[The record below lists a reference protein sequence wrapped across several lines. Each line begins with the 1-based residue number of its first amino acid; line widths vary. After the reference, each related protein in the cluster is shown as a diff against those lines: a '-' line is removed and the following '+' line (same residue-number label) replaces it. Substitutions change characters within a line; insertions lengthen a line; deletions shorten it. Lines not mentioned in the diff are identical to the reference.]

1 MISHRHFHLA
11 PFEIALRRRAAPA
24 TVAFLSLFLTGLLP
38 LSAVPAAHAQ
48 SAPTTGS
55 DDRDKTDPSTNRDK
69 PTRDTPDKTRDDRDK
84 ADKEKTDKNATAGD
98 KDKQGKPIYRPGRP
112 PANPLVIVDPTT
124 GRGNNVTEYNKDGT
138 RKEPKRQSPNFRD
151 YRQGDNDP
159 RTNPSAK
166 KLPLFGYNLFRE
178 ARQNIDRRRNALT
191 PYDDTRLNTRRQRS
205 TTGRRSSTSGTSKT
219 GLDSNTD
226 DRNRD
231 DSTTSDTRARA
242 QDDTGTRDDTRTR
255 NRDDAN
261 ADDNTDSSEN
271 NSDARTRDERMRS
284 DNSDNGDTS
293 DDNGDNNNNNN
304 DNTDNRNTRRN
315 RDDSNSTDNNDQNS
329 SDILDSNGQV
339 RLRQGRR
346 LGSTDDN
353 TDDTGSD
360 NGTSRTSRTRSSS
373 ATRRNSP
380 YYDDNT
386 SDYPNS
392 IRQRA
397 SDLTPQYGSTNNS
410 ADESYSILTPLDQM
424 RQNVN
429 ATPPATYQLSG
440 GDRLLVRVESPT
452 LEARDIPVTVNAQG
466 QVDLHEEGVPP
477 ISVLGRNVV
486 QAETL
491 INQRLRH
498 YFRNVVVTITLR
510 KLHTIAITVSGE
522 AYLPGTFVVPAV
534 TSAMNV
540 LFAAGGPTDQGSLRS
555 IRVLRGG
562 KAIGTID
569 CYKWIRGE
577 QSDISLQGGDRLY
590 IPGATGRVTLRGEV
604 RNQAAFEIRE
614 GETLADV
621 LHYADGVKASAVE
634 QNIQVSTLQPGAARI
649 IKTIDLR
656 NAAAVKSLPLYDGDA
671 VSIASVRPVIANK
684 VSVVGAVEQ
693 PSDYP
698 LTPNMHISTLI
709 SNARGVLTE
718 AYLGRASLYRWN
730 PNGVPTHI
738 SIDLD
743 KALQGDP
750 TADLPLE
757 RWDKLEIYTQQEA
770 AFVGTRKVTV
780 NGAVQRA
787 GVMDYS
793 AGMKLSDLLIK
804 AGGPM
809 PDAEQIV
816 VLHQHGDG
824 TFAYEYATVAEV
836 THGAKDA
843 VVQDNDMVAVYR
855 IGEAQFTPEHVVSI
869 RGAVNGEGY
878 YPRGENMHLSEL
890 IRNAG
895 GFKPG
900 AGLAVKVAHARRA
913 VTGPQGRIEV
923 ASVDFDSHQRCAPQ
937 DDLLLEDGDVVTVQ
951 AQGGIEDHPAVVT
964 IKGAVNKEGP
974 IIIASKTMRLSDV
987 IKEAGGLRH
996 EAFPE
1001 GAEFTRDSKNLG
1013 TTTQMELSNKI
1024 ARLNDLFNDKEFR
1037 RELAKSDI
1045 ERIRAA
1051 SSANDSGL
1059 SLGGQQG
1066 GANGP
1071 GTAVAAAVANQL
1083 ATHDLVT
1090 KPRTLTDRELTPY
1103 GGVAINLPQAM
1114 KRPGSLDDLIVM
1126 DGDVITV
1133 PEEPTTVSVTGA
1145 VIHPNGVPYRKNAPI
1160 SYYISAAGDYTVD
1173 ARKDAVEVIRRGGGL
1188 IPASKV
1194 KEIRPGDVILVPN
1207 KVLAEKISTNRPG
1220 FDSIFKS
1227 VLTFGL
1233 AARLFGL

>member
-1 MISHRHFHLA
+1 MISHRRF
-11 PFEIALRRRAAPA
+11 PFASAQVAVRRCAAPA
-24 TVAFLSLFLTGLLP
+24 FALLFSLFLTGLCPLLP
-38 LSAVPAAHAQ
+38 ALRAVAQ
-48 SAPTTGS
+48 TAPTTGPDDKDRTDAS
-55 DDRDKTDPSTNRDK
+55 TPDRDRTPRDATDKTKDDRDR
-69 PTRDTPDKTRDDRDK
+69 
-84 ADKEKTDKNATAGD
+84 ADKEKTDKDTAKND

-124 GRGNNVTEYNKDGT
+124 GRGNNVIEYNKDGT
-138 RKEPKRQSPNFRD
+138 RKESKRQSPNFRD
-151 YRQGDNDP
+151 YRQDDTDP
-159 RTNPSAK
+159 RTNQSAR

-178 ARQNIDRRRNALT
+178 ARQTIDRRRRGLSLYNDNGTATRRPRSTSTTRRTAGNGQAGRDANADDRNSDGTTAESTRTRAQDPNDLW
-191 PYDDTRLNTRRQRS
+191 DDTRA
-205 TTGRRSSTSGTSKT
+205 
-219 GLDSNTD
+219 
-226 DRNRD
+226 RNRD
-231 DSTTSDTRARA
+231 DGNADDTPEDTTSDTRAR
-242 QDDTGTRDDTRTR
+242 
-255 NRDDAN
+255 
-261 ADDNTDSSEN
+261 
-271 NSDARTRDERMRS
+271 DERKRNDS
-284 DNSDNGDTS
+284 NDSGDDTS
-293 DDNGDNNNNNN
+293 DSQD
-304 DNTDNRNTRRN
+304 TRRN
-315 RDDSNSTDNNDQNS
+315 RDDNSDSTDS
-329 SDILDSNGQV
+329 SNQRSSGILDSNGQV

-346 LGSTDDN
+346 AGSV
-353 TDDTGSD
+353 DDTSD
-360 NGTSRTSRTRSSS
+360 DTSGDSGTSRTARTKSSS
-373 ATRRNSP
+373 IARRNSLNSS
-380 YYDDNT
+380 DDYL
-386 SDYPNS
+386 SDYPDS
-392 IRQRA
+392 VRQRA
-397 SDLTPQYGSTNNS
+397 SDLTPQYSRSDS
-410 ADESYSILTPLDQM
+410 ANDDNYTVLTPLDQM

-429 ATPPATYQLSG
+429 ATPPATYQLSS
-440 GDRLLVRVESPT
+440 GDRLLVRIESPT
-452 LEARDIPVTVNAQG
+452 LEAREMPVTVNAQG

-477 ISVLGRNVV
+477 ISVLGRNVT
-486 QAETL
+486 QTETL
-491 INQRLRH
+491 LNQRLRR
-498 YFRNVVVTITLR
+498 YFRNVVVTVTLR
-510 KLHTIAITVSGE
+510 KLHTIAVMVSGE
-522 AYLPGTFVVPAV
+522 AYLPGTYVVPAV

-555 IRVLRGG
+555 ILVKRGG
-562 KAIGTID
+562 KTIGTID

-577 QSDISLQGGDRLY
+577 QSDISLQAGDILY
-590 IPGATGRVTLRGEV
+590 IPGSTGRVTLRGEV
-604 RNQAAFEIRE
+604 RNEAAYEIRE

-621 LHYADGVKASAVE
+621 LRYADGVKASAVE

-656 NAAAVKSLPLYDGDA
+656 NTTEVKNLPLYDGDA
-671 VSIASVRPVIANK
+671 VSIASVRPVISNK
-684 VSVVGAVEQ
+684 VTIVGAVEQ

-698 LTPNMHISTLI
+698 LTPNMRVSNLLR
-709 SNARGVLTE
+709 NARGLLSE

-730 PNGVPTHI
+730 PDGVPTHI

-750 TADLPLE
+750 TADLPLV

-809 PDAEQIV
+809 PDAQQIV
-816 VLHQHGDG
+816 VEHQHGDG
-824 TFAYEYATVAEV
+824 TFAYEYATVADV
-836 THGAKDA
+836 THDSKKDIT
-843 VVQDNDMVAVYR
+843 VQDNDVVAVYR
-855 IGEAQFTPEHVVSI
+855 IGESQFTPDHIVSI

-890 IRNAG
+890 VRIAG

-900 AGLAVKVAHARRA
+900 AGLAVKVAHARRPLA
-913 VTGPQGRIEV
+913 GPEGRLEV
-923 ASVDFDSHQRCAPQ
+923 ASVNFDSHQRCAPQ
-937 DDLLLEDGDVVTVQ
+937 DDLVLEDGDVVTVQ
-951 AQGGIEDHPAVVT
+951 ALGGIEDHPAVVT

-974 IIIASKTMRLSDV
+974 IIITSKTMRLSDV
-987 IKEAGGLRH
+987 IKEAGGLRK

-1001 GAEFTRDSKNLG
+1001 GSEFTRDPKNLG
-1013 TTTQMELSNKI
+1013 TATQMELSNKI
-1024 ARLNDLFNDKEFR
+1024 ASLSNLLNDKEYR

-1051 SSANDSGL
+1051 SSANDSGI
-1059 SLGGQQG
+1059 SLGGAQA

-1090 KPRTLTDRELTPY
+1090 TPRKLTDQELIPY

-1114 KRPGSLDDLIVM
+1114 KKPGSLDDLIVM

-1145 VIHPNGVPYRKNAPI
+1145 VIHPNGVPYRKNAPV
-1160 SYYISAAGDYTVD
+1160 SYYIAAAGDYTVD